1 MNLRLLKTFLN
12 GIVFLLLYTSTCL
25 GQNVLESW
33 LTTPKAN
40 KILEKQSPI
49 VFKNKSNKY
58 LETIE
63 LIPQLKFQ
71 IIDGFGYTLTGGSA
85 SLIYRLPQNKRKQ
98 LLIELFGNK
107 SHSIG
112 ISVLRI
118 GIGAT
123 DLDSAVYSYND
134 LPHQKEDLLLKNFS
148 IDIEKRFQIPLLKEI
163 ISINPNI
170 KIIATPWSPPV
181 WMKDNGSSKG
191 GQLKADYYG
200 VYANYMLKYIQAMQK
215 EGISIFAITPQ
226 NEPLNPNN
234 NPSLYFPSNQQN
246 AFIKHHLGPL
256 FRQNNIQ
263 TKIVVFDHN
272 CDHPEYAID
281 ILNDPITRK
290 YVSGSAFHLYGGDIK
305 ALSTVNKAHP
315 DKDVYFTEQWT
326 GIKGNFEGDFMWHM
340 KNVVIGALNNDAKT
354 VLEWN
359 LANDASFGPHTP
371 GGCTEC
377 LGALTIS
384 DKIQRNVAYYIIAQI
399 SKFVPSGSQRIELKL
414 PKGVFGVAFERKDH
428 KKTLL
433 LLNEDDSD
441 KKYQLKN
448 NDLFRE
454 INIPPNSAITF
465 LIN

>member
-1 MNLRLLKTFLN
+1 M
-12 GIVFLLLYTSTCL
+12 
-25 GQNVLESW
+25 
-33 LTTPKAN
+33 
-40 KILEKQSPI
+40 
-49 VFKNKSNKY
+49 
-58 LETIE
+58 
-63 LIPQLKFQ
+63 
-71 IIDGFGYTLTGGSA
+71 
-85 SLIYRLPQNKRKQ
+85 IYRLPKKERKQ
-98 LLIELFGNK
+98 LLLELFGNQ
-107 SHSIG
+107 SNSIS
-112 ISVLRI
+112 ISILRI

-134 LPHQKEDLLLKNFS
+134 LIHQKEDLTLKNFS
-148 IDIEKRFQIPLLKEI
+148 ITIEKRFQIPLIKEI
-163 ISINPNI
+163 LTINPKI

-191 GQLKADYYG
+191 GQLKPEYHG
-200 VYANYMLKYIQAMQK
+200 VYARYILKYIQAMQK

-226 NEPLNPNN
+226 NEPLNPDN
-234 NPSLYFPSNQQN
+234 NPSLYFPSKQQN
-246 AFIKHHLGPL
+246 EFIKHHLGPL
-256 FRQNNIQ
+256 FEQNNIQ

-290 YVSGSAFHLYGGDIK
+290 YVSGSAFHLYGGDIQ
-305 ALSTVNKAHP
+305 ALSTVRKAHP

-340 KNVVIGALNNDAKT
+340 KNVIIGALKNDAKT

-359 LANDASFGPHTP
+359 LANDTFFGPHTP

-384 DKIQRNVAYYIIAQI
+384 DKIHKNVAYYIIAQI
-399 SKFVPSGSQRIELKL
+399 AKFVPSSTQRIGLTL
-414 PKGVFGVAFERKDH
+414 PKDLMGVAFVRKDA
-428 KKTLL
+428 KKVLL
-433 LLNEDDSD
+433 LLNEHDLD

-448 NDLFRE
+448 SNEFIE
-454 INIPPNSAITF
+454 INIPAKSAITY